1 MTISEDLQIKIES
14 PFKVNELGGIT
25 ICSDGTEYTLS
36 ATAYGTDMTGCPYL
50 VSDGAVM
57 TDCAFSWIPKDIDK
71 PIWVFGD
78 SWVSMYDTRW
88 PYYMVRDGFTKTWM
102 LNGFAGE
109 DTDEAYKSL
118 ENLLTI
124 RKPDY
129 IVWLLGMNNG
139 DSSTAVN
146 SVWKAIYDKLVQLCE
161 DYSINLILYTVPNT
175 PTINNNFK
183 NAIVRESGYR
193 YIDGATAV
201 GDDGEGNWFT
211 NFEQSSSDHNHTSGR
226 GARALYYRILA
237 DFPEIA
243 GNGL

>member
-1 MTISEDLQIKIES
+1 
-14 PFKVNELGGIT
+14 
-25 ICSDGTEYTLS
+25 
-36 ATAYGTDMTGCPYL
+36 
-50 VSDGAVM
+50 
-57 TDCAFSWIPKDIDK
+57 
-71 PIWVFGD
+71 
-78 SWVSMYDTRW
+78 
-88 PYYMVRDGFTKTWM
+88 M

-109 DTDEAYKSL
+109 DTDEAYESL

-193 YIDGATAV
+193 YIDGAAAV

-211 NFEQSSSDHNHTSGR
+211 NFEQSASDHNHTSGR
-226 GARALYYRILA
+226 GARALCYRILA